1 MRQERPLNVVSP
13 VVSQDHVSREDNQGV
28 QRERT
33 SRSRVA
39 VMAPA
44 RVLAVTAGIA
54 RREITTISQTAA
66 ALQMLGLVRL
76 LIANRDLQPLRQ
88 WRQPTSNPRVPFLLG
103 MPQSW
108 LEAVDLLQEERDFL
122 YATAHIGA
130 ALGTLK
136 PVVFPDLR
144 RAVYDTQ
151 AAWHAGAREAARH
164 LRVPAGHLL
173 GLLQTVGALVY
184 AAQYGEARRLFDA
197 NARTLARNNQDLYN
211 LDLLPFW
218 ADIAGPLLSLS
229 LAMARPTDDAQ
240 RVAVALSQGRYS
252 AARQAL
258 DTLRLGQ
265 VRITF

>member
-1 MRQERPLNVVSP
+1 MRQERPLDVVSP
-13 VVSQDHVSREDNQGV
+13 VVSQNHMSPEDSQDGP
-28 QRERT
+28 RERT
-33 SRSRVA
+33 ARTRVA

-54 RREITTISQTAA
+54 RREITTVSQTAA
-66 ALQMLGLVRL
+66 ALQMLGLVRF
-76 LIANRDLQPLRQ
+76 LIANRDLRPLLR

-103 MPQSW
+103 MPQPW

-130 ALGTLK
+130 ALGTLE

-151 AAWHAGAREAARH
+151 ATWYAGAREAARH

-173 GLLQTVGALVY
+173 GLLQTVGTLVY

-197 NARTLARNNQDLYN
+197 DARSLARNNQDLYN
-211 LDLLPFW
+211 LDLLPRW
-218 ADIAGPLLSLS
+218 AEIMGPLLSLS
-229 LAMARPTDDAQ
+229 LAATRPTDDAR

-252 AARQAL
+252 AAHQAL
-258 DTLRLGQ
+258 NALRLSQ
-265 VRITF
+265 VRVTF